1 MGRITFEHKGLNDWV
16 AEMAAMCRPDDIVLI
31 DGSQEQKKALEA
43 GEVPPDPDDIQINA
57 PDKHRVGAE
66 NGLDV

>member
-31 DGSQEQKKALEA
+31 DGS
-43 GEVPPDPDDIQINA
+43 
-57 PDKHRVGAE
+57 HGAE
-66 NGLDV
+66 EKLLEKQIRQPWAR